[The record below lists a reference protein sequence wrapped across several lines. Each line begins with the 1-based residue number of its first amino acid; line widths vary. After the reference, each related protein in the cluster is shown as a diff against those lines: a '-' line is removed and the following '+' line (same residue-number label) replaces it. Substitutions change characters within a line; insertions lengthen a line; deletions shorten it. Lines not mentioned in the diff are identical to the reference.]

1 MKRARIRIVLFAIKT
16 PVSVIMTMVPN
27 KFQKHSLKLFLRV
40 SLKISH
46 KNINRSKK
54 VFKSSIK

>member
-1 MKRARIRIVLFAIKT
+1 MKKARNRIVLFAIKT

-40 SLKISH
+40 SLKISR
-46 KNINRSKK
+46 KDINWRKK
-54 VFKSSIK
+54 VFRSSIK